1 MSARPAAARLRVD
14 EGHRRP
20 GSLHAAERPL
30 ENHPIVEVAADD
42 RGRQPSGA
50 APLTVKTAVGVGAA
64 AAGGTGLPLKSLELA
79 AEIRVQIRVQQRVS
93 FVEVVECTQP

>member
-50 APLTVKTAVGVGAA
+50 APLTVKTAMGVGAA
-64 AAGGTGLPLKSLELA
+64 MGTGLPLKSLELA

>member
-50 APLTVKTAVGVGAA
+50 APLTVKTAMGVG
-64 AAGGTGLPLKSLELA
+64 AGGTGLPLKSLELA